1 MQGALGAD
9 ARSAAS
15 ALLAQCPGAPCLI
28 APLEVV
34 VATFGESFPELKAKE
49 ALIVATVAEEEA
61 AFSQMLTRGVKYFN
75 ELDAVSAVFES

>member
-1 MQGALGAD
+1 
-9 ARSAAS
+9 
-15 ALLAQCPGAPCLI
+15 
-28 APLEVV
+28 